1 MYANGEVSVPRNFD
15 TNYNPPYSD
24 IRSFSAKSLSLSIEV
39 TATMKYRLVYA
50 SVIYANTNISLI
62 GLAELGKN
70 LVCISVILQRAYC
83 IITPSYIW

>member
-1 MYANGEVSVPRNFD
+1 MYANGEVSVPKNFQ
-15 TNYNPPYSD
+15 TSYTPPYFD
-24 IRSFSAKSLSLSIEV
+24 VRSFSARSLSLSITV

-83 IITPSYIW
+83 IIMLSYTW